1 METLAI
7 PLLALGGLYI
17 VANQSKEPKPVQ
29 EGFYRNNPL
38 NELPNVDVP
47 NRNYPNDLP
56 IQNVETD
63 LTSKL
68 STVNPYDS
76 PTVYS
81 DKYFNPNIPGSLT
94 ATSSATNSSANY
106 YSLTG
111 DKVNSEYFTH
121 NNMVPFFGSHLRT
134 TKTDANSGES
144 IMDNYTGAGSQI
156 IRKSE
161 RAPLFSPQE
170 NYQWAFGAPNSTD
183 FYLSRQV
190 PSMKMS
196 NVKPFEDVKI
206 APGIGLGFGTEGSGG
221 FNSGLNSRDMYL
233 GKTVDELR
241 VANKPKAAGFGLLG
255 REGPAMSQ
263 ITNRGIHGNVEKN
276 RVDKTFELGSDH
288 MLPAKAYQ
296 TSQTARAIPINKEQ
310 AREFT
315 DRDYTGAAG
324 FNVSSQYVEGEYM
337 PSKHIDLGELPM
349 LPAYNVGAN
358 GARDGDYGLKSK
370 IAYPNNRTV
379 NKQEDYFG
387 AIGGAFGT
395 VIAPLLDILKP
406 SRKENT
412 VGNLRPYQNP
422 GTTVSE
428 SYIFNPADRPGPTIR
443 ETTEVG
449 KQHLYVNA
457 NQRGGA
463 YAVTQHQAPANLRQ
477 TTNTYYAGNAS
488 AGERGREPRSYDAE
502 YNTPITNGIKSST
515 LTGYT
520 PAGGMSLLNSDM
532 NMTSKP
538 KDNMLQNTRTVIPT
552 MPYQVPSMDSLGNS
566 SVSGTQNLYQ
576 NIQLDRNQ
584 GQDVL
589 SQLKGNPYVISHL
602 NGL

>member
-17 VANQSKEPKPVQ
+17 VANQSREPKTVQ
-29 EGFYRNNPL
+29 EGFYQANRNDG
-38 NELPNVDVP
+38 LPNIDVP
-47 NRNYPNDLP
+47 NVNYPGELP
-56 IQNVETD
+56 LINAETD

-68 STVNPYDS
+68 STVNKYDVPS
-76 PTVYS
+76 VYS
-81 DKYFNPNIPGSLT
+81 DKYFNPNVPGSLT
-94 ATSSATNSSANY
+94 SPPANSSGQANY

-111 DKVNSEYFTH
+111 DKVNASYFEH

-134 TKTDANSGES
+134 THTEANSTEG

-156 IRKSE
+156 IRKTE
-161 RAPLFSPQE
+161 RAPLFAPQD
-170 NYQWAFGAPNSTD
+170 NYQWTHGAPNSTD
-183 FYLSRQV
+183 FYLSRQN

-196 NVKPFEDVKI
+196 NVKPFADQKV
-206 APGIGLGFGTEGSGG
+206 APGIGLGYGTEGQGG
-221 FNSGLNSRDMYL
+221 YNSGLEARDLYL
-233 GKTVDELR
+233 PKTADDLR
-241 VANKPKAAGFGLLG
+241 VANKPKAGENGLLG
-255 REGPAMSQ
+255 REGPAVSH
-263 ITNRGIHGNVEKN
+263 ITNLGIHGHVEKN
-276 RVDKTFELGSDH
+276 RVDKTFALDSDH

-296 TSQTARAIPINKEQ
+296 SAQTARSIPVYKDQ
-310 AREFT
+310 ARTET

-324 FNVSSQYVEGEYM
+324 YNVPSQYVEGEYM
-337 PSKHIDLGELPM
+337 PSKHIDLGSKPF

-358 GARDGDYGLKSK
+358 GPRDGDYGLKSK

-379 NKQEDYFG
+379 NKQDDYFG

-395 VIAPLLDILKP
+395 VVAPLLDMLKP

-422 GTTVSE
+422 STTVPE

-443 ETTEVG
+443 ETTEQS
-449 KQHLYVNA
+449 KNHLFINS
-457 NQRGGA
+457 NQNGGA
-463 YAVTQHQAPANLRQ
+463 YAVTEHQAPANLRQ
-477 TTNTYYAGNAS
+477 STNVSYSGIAGSVRTSEAR
-488 AGERGREPRSYDAE
+488 AYDAE
-502 YNTPITNGIKSST
+502 YNTPMTNGVKSST

-520 PAGGMSLLNSDM
+520 PGGNIALLNTNM

-538 KDNMLQNTRTVIPT
+538 KDIMLQNNRQVNPS
-552 MPYQVPSMDSLGNS
+552 MPYQAPSVDSIGQS
-566 SVSGTQNLYQ
+566 SIAGTQNLYQ

-589 SQLKGNPYVISHL
+589 RQLKGNPYVVSHL